1 MTEFDLSTFE
11 APLTVP
17 ELPSG
22 PVVLRPFTLSDL
34 PLIRQ
39 AAMDPYIVS
48 VTSVPSLYND
58 DEGRAFIERQRDGAA
73 HGHGYSFVIAD
84 AANPALGLGGLGL
97 WLHEIGNGRASI
109 GYWVAPPARGRH
121 LAGWG
126 LRGVVAFAFEVL
138 AIPRLHLFIEP
149 WNVAS
154 LRTAV
159 FAGFCREALLRG
171 WERMDHEQHDVY
183 CYALLRREWRPP
195 A

>member
-109 GYWVAPPARGRH
+109 GYWVAPPRGRH